1 MIIKPGQ
8 YMVLTRA
15 SAVLVLG
22 RLRFLTCPV
31 VAGETFGG
39 SADKSVSAE
48 HWAAA
53 AWALVLLIE
62 LGHLIE
68 MQPINTALLVEAL
81 EGSQV
86 IRKAGAQARRKLIVE
101 ANELAY
107 HLGRYAGRRVTPD
120 FGPLAA

>member
-1 MIIKPGQ
+1 MSIKPGQ

-15 SAVLVLG
+15 GAALVLG
-22 RLRFLTCPV
+22 RLRFLTCPA
-31 VAGETFGG
+31 VAGETFAG
-39 SADKSVSAE
+39 SADTSVSAE

-53 AWALVLLIE
+53 AWGLVLLIE

-68 MQPINTALLVEAL
+68 MQPINIALLVEAL

-86 IRKAGAQARRKLIVE
+86 IRQASVQARRKLTIE
-101 ANELAY
+101 ANTLAY
-107 HLGRYAGRRVTPD
+107 QLGRYAGRRVTPD